1 MFLGL
6 RRGSAAHYGPRPAHP
21 YTALATVTV
30 LRGNPAELLSDPAGV
45 MQQTVPEVAQGVIE
59 RLFTTGLDL
68 RNVVTATG
76 SELAAQRLRE
86 AIDQLDAVINGI
98 FAAILDHERPASQ

>member
-1 MFLGL
+1 M
-6 RRGSAAHYGPRPAHP
+6 
-21 YTALATVTV
+21 TV
-30 LRGNPAELLSDPAGV
+30 LRSNPAEMLGDPADV
-45 MQQTVPEVAQGVIE
+45 MQQTVSEVAQGVIE

-98 FAAILDHERPASQ
+98 FAAILDDERPSR

>member
-1 MFLGL
+1 MFWGL
-6 RRGSAAHYGPRPAHP
+6 RRGADAHDSPRPAHP
-21 YTALATVTV
+21 YTAMATVTV
-30 LRGNPAELLSDPAGV
+30 LRSNSAELLSDPAEV
-45 MQQTVPEVAQGVIE
+45 MHQTVSEVAQGIIE

-68 RNVVTATG
+68 RNVVPAAG

-98 FAAILDHERPASQ
+98 FAAILDHEQASR

>member
-6 RRGSAAHYGPRPAHP
+6 RRGQAAHDSPRPAHP
-21 YTALATVTV
+21 HTAMATVTV
-30 LRGNPAELLSDPAGV
+30 LRSNPADLLSDPADL

-98 FAAILDHERPASQ
+98 FAAILDNERPSR